1 MEKLSAKEKTQYGTA
16 IFTLLSGIIMCFL
29 SFFMNEYDI
38 ENSVLMYF
46 GQTLIFCAGIFGV
59 NLFIK
64 NKVLEAESRINSRID
79 KKMRKVDDLIQDE
92 E

>member
-1 MEKLSAKEKTQYGTA
+1 MEKFSAKEKTQYGTA
-16 IFTLLSGIIMCFL
+16 IFTLLSGIVLCFL
-29 SFFMNEYDI
+29 SFFLHSHTIDS
-38 ENSVLMYF
+38 SVLMYF

-64 NKVLEAESRINSRID
+64 TKLIEAESRINDKID
-79 KKMRKVDDLIQDE
+79 KKMRKVDDIIKDE